1 MQAWRRAFQ
10 SNEARFVC
18 VCVDG
23 RAEATAREFQR
34 LYFDRDMINAFID
47 ANADFPR
54 FQTQLGCQGLVV
66 IDAEGCFATQRSPAF
81 LHHRN
86 ESFRFVESAVRA
98 LASARSTTA
107 SRDRDGGESNA
118 SASAKVDVARFAEN
132 ACAETPVDL
141 DDTEALVCTKLP
153 FVGHSKMDSD
163 HAEIERLMRRALA
176 SVTARDARALT
187 EAFSKHAAEE
197 EALLRDAED
206 MEDKASGVSET
217 QERTPCSF
225 RASSSHAT
233 DHARVLS
240 ELRLAVSATETDDN
254 EAQVSRKKLETA
266 CRAIVEHAV
275 TYDAAYA
282 GKLVA

>member
-81 LHHRN
+81 LDHRN
-86 ESFRFVESAVRA
+86 EAFRFVESAVRA

-206 MEDKASGVSET
+206 MRHKK
-217 QERTPCSF
+217 ERHVRFARHLRTLPTTREFYRSYVWPSPRRRRTITKRKFRVKSSKPRVEQSWNTP
-225 RASSSHAT
+225 
-233 DHARVLS
+233 
-240 ELRLAVSATETDDN
+240 
-254 EAQVSRKKLETA
+254 
-266 CRAIVEHAV
+266 
-275 TYDAAYA
+275 
-282 GKLVA
+282 

>member
-1 MQAWRRAFQ
+1 MQAWRHAFQ
-10 SNEARFVC
+10 ESEARFVC

-34 LYFDRDMINAFID
+34 LYFDRDMVNAFID
-47 ANADFPR
+47 SSEDFPR

-66 IDAEGCFATQRSPAF
+66 IDAEGYFATQRSPAF
-81 LHHRN
+81 LDHRN
-86 ESFRFVESAVRA
+86 EAFRVVEEAVRF
-98 LASARSTTA
+98 LAKRSRSTEGT
-107 SRDRDGGESNA
+107 RDGDGSESNGTENA
-118 SASAKVDVARFAEN
+118 DVARFAEN
-132 ACAETPVDL
+132 ACSEIPVDF
-141 DDTEALVCTKLP
+141 DDIEALVSTKLP
-153 FVGHSKMDSD
+153 PVGHHKMDSD

-176 SVTARDARALT
+176 SGTADDVRVLMDVFR
-187 EAFSKHAAEE
+187 KHAAEE

-206 MEDKASGVSET
+206 KEEAAAGVTET
-217 QERTPCSF
+217 QKRTQSSF

-240 ELRLAVSATETDDN
+240 ELRLAVSVTATEN
-254 EAQVSRKKLETA
+254 KETQILRTKSA

-282 GKLVA
+282 GKFAT